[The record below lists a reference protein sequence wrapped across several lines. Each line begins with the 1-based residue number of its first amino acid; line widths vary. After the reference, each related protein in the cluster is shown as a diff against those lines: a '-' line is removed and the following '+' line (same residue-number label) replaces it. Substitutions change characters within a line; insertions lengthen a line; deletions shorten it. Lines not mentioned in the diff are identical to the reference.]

1 MAARLPLPTD
11 IRLMRWVASALVVA
25 FLLMALGS
33 VVLWAARHHVWKL
46 AHITIDGEVSHQN
59 AVTFRAHLASR
70 LTGNFLT
77 LNLAEVKRLFETVPW
92 VRRAVVRRDFP
103 NGLRVTV
110 QEHEA
115 EAWWGEAG
123 SGKLI
128 NRQGEVFEANA
139 DEARAEGWPE
149 LAGPEGQ
156 SRQVLAL
163 YRDLQDVFGPLDLGI
178 ARLELSASGAWKLRL
193 DGGQPV
199 ELGRG
204 QPADLL
210 ARTRAFVG
218 TLTQLTQR
226 YGGRSFESAD
236 LRYPNGYAVRL
247 RGVTTVTDDKAAAPP
262 RKR

>member
-1 MAARLPLPTD
+1 MADRLPLPTD
-11 IRLMRWVASALVVA
+11 VRLMRWAASALVAA
-25 FLLMALGS
+25 FVLMGLGS
-33 VVLWAARHHVWKL
+33 AVLWAARHHAWKL
-46 AHITIDGEVSHQN
+46 AHITIDGDVSHQN
-59 AVTFRAHLASR
+59 VVTFRAHLASR

-92 VRRAVVRRDFP
+92 VRRVVVRRDFP

-115 EAWWGEAG
+115 QAWWGEAG
-123 SGKLI
+123 SGKLV
-128 NRQGEVFEANA
+128 NRQGEVFEANP

-156 SRQVLAL
+156 SRQVQAL
-163 YRDLQDVFGPLDLGI
+163 YRELQGVFGHIDQGI
-178 ARLELSASGAWKLRL
+178 TRLELTGSGAWKARL
-193 DGGQPV
+193 DGGQLV

-204 QPADLL
+204 QPQELL
-210 ARTRAFVG
+210 TRAQAFVG
-218 TLTQLTQR
+218 TVTQLTQR
-226 YGGRSFESAD
+226 YGGRALESVD

-247 RGVTTVTDDKAAAPP
+247 RGVTTVTDDKAAKAP

>member
-1 MAARLPLPTD
+1 MVDRLSLPTD
-11 IRLMRWVASALVVA
+11 IRLMRWAASALVAA
-25 FLLMALGS
+25 FVLVGLGS
-33 VVLWAARHHVWKL
+33 AVRWAARHSAWTL
-46 AHITIDGEVSHQN
+46 THITIEGDVAHQN

-77 LNLAEVKRLFETVPW
+77 LNLAEVKHLFETVPW
-92 VRRAVVRRDFP
+92 VRQAVVRRDFP

-123 SGKLI
+123 SGKLL

-149 LAGPEGQ
+149 LDGPEGQ

-163 YRDLQDVFGPLDLGI
+163 YRELQGVFGPLDLGI
-178 ARLELSASGAWKLRL
+178 ARLELSASGAWKVRL

-210 ARTRAFVG
+210 ARARAFVA

-226 YGGRSFESAD
+226 YGGRAFESAD

-247 RGVTTVTDDKAAAPP
+247 RGVTTVTDDKAATPP